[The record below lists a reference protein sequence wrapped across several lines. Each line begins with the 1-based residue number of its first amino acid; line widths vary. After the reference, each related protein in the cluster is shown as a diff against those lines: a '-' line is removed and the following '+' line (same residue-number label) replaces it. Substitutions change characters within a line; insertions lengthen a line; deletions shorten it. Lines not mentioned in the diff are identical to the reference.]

1 MNELEELD
9 IFESCL
15 VELKNFEDHRGLYTK
30 LVSKEI
36 LDYFHF
42 EIEEINFINSNKN
55 TLRGLHLQDSEKNC
69 SKMYY
74 CLDGSTTSLQLDT
87 RKQSPSYGNYM
98 YVELNSEDNKL
109 LYVPH
114 GVATGFFFQHNAK
127 LVYWQSDR
135 YKPKS
140 ERVYNPSY
148 FINSLNLN
156 NPIMSEKDKSS
167 EIFKALK

>member
-15 VELKNFEDHRGLYTK
+15 VKLRTFEDHRGMYNK

-36 LDYFHF
+36 LKYFDF
-42 EIEEINFINSNKN
+42 GVEEINFINSNKN
-55 TLRGLHLQDSEKNC
+55 TLRGLHLQDGKKKC

-74 CLDGSTTSLQLDT
+74 CLEGSTTSLQLDT
-87 RKQSPSYGNYM
+87 RKESPSYGNYM
-98 YVELNSEDNKL
+98 EVELNSEDNKL

-114 GVATGFFFQHNAK
+114 GIATGFYFQHNAE
-127 LVYWQSDR
+127 LVYWQSDS
-135 YKPKS
+135 YKPES
-140 ERVYNPSY
+140 EKVYNPSY
-148 FINSLNLN
+148 FIKSLNLN

-167 EIFKALK
+167 KIFDAL